1 MSAKKKSAPT
11 VGAAEGTIRKYS
23 NFSLAEKERVVK

>member
-11 VGAAEGTIRKYS
+11 VGAAEGTKRNYS
-23 NFSLAEKERVVK
+23 NFSLIEKERVVK